1 MFKCQFNWSAH
12 SFPQVAEAANLAT
25 LLHTVAQ
32 TQKVRK
38 KLNLDIK
45 KLEQI
50 KLGIMPEW
58 HIIFYGKY
66 TSFLIIRY
74 KKASNCQRY
83 WNTCKK
89 NKMNWSESNN
99 CTIKGILP

>member
-12 SFPQVAEAANLAT
+12 SFPQVTQAAKLPT

-50 KLGIMPEW
+50 KLGIMPE
-58 HIIFYGKY
+58 
-66 TSFLIIRY
+66 
-74 KKASNCQRY
+74 
-83 WNTCKK
+83 
-89 NKMNWSESNN
+89 
-99 CTIKGILP
+99 

>member
-12 SFPQVAEAANLAT
+12 SFPQVAQAAKLAT

-50 KLGIMPEW
+50 KLGIMPE
-58 HIIFYGKY
+58 
-66 TSFLIIRY
+66 
-74 KKASNCQRY
+74 
-83 WNTCKK
+83 
-89 NKMNWSESNN
+89 
-99 CTIKGILP
+99 